1 MSIKFISVALCAQER
16 IEYIEKTFDFV
27 RFNFFRNV
35 FELYDLRV
43 SGYKYLDNSK
53 KAFERAAEEDNPY
66 YELVSQW
73 FPSAKVH
80 PLIPKEK
87 QAEQVFEEFIKKC
100 GVTRIPESDVFDL
113 AKRLNGVLGENLK
126 QINTI
131 LKRFTSKRIK
141 RMTGNLEKSAYHRFK
156 VTDE

>member
-1 MSIKFISVALCAQER
+1 MSWGTYCKLS
-16 IEYIEKTFDFV
+16 
-27 RFNFFRNV
+27 RNV

-87 QAEQVFEEFIKKC
+87 QAEQVFEEFIKKY
-100 GVTRIPESDVFDL
+100 GVTRIPESDVDEL
-113 AKRLNGVLGENLK
+113 RQQLNITLNETYK
-126 QINTI
+126 SINSL
-131 LKRFTSKRIK
+131 LKRFTTKQLV
-141 RMTGNLEKSAYHRFK
+141 RMSRDQKKSTYHK
-156 VTDE
+156 YKLTVK